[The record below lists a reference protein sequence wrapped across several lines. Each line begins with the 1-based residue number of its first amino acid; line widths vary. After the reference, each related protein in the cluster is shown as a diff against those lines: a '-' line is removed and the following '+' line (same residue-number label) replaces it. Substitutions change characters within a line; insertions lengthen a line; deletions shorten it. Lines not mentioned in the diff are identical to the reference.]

1 MQMALITDIL
11 LLALTISCATVAG
24 YDALKEME
32 EHLASVLDS
41 QQKLLVQ
48 LFEMRQ
54 RHKVLRKK
62 FDCHFGPCRKLS
74 LNFHFRKKAL

>member
-11 LLALTISCATVAG
+11 LLALTIGCATVAG
-24 YDALKEME
+24 HKPE
-32 EHLASVLDS
+32 EDLASVLDS

-48 LFEMRQ
+48 LGEMRE
-54 RHKVLRKK
+54 RHRVLRKQ

-74 LNFHFRKKAL
+74 LNFQVRKKAQ

>member
-11 LLALTISCATVAG
+11 LLALTIGCATVAG
-24 YDALKEME
+24 HDALKETE

-48 LFEMRQ
+48 LGEMRE
-54 RHKVLRKK
+54 RHRVLWEK
-62 FDCHFGPCRKLS
+62 FACHFGPCRKLKS
-74 LNFHFRKKAL
+74 NCQVRKKA